1 MNLVGTWNL
10 EVATPFGKHPAT
22 LVFEGTGG
30 ALNGHINSRLGDAP
44 LGELSVGDDNSF
56 NATVSLDFQGKPYD
70 ANISGRV
77 DGDEIGGIIKVKI
90 AIAPPIKYTG
100 TRAGA

>member
-30 ALNGHINSRLGDAP
+30 ALTAHISSRLGDAP
-44 LGELSVGDDNSF
+44 LESL
-56 NATVSLDFQGKPYD
+56 TVTHDGFDARVTMEFQGKPYD
-70 ANISGRV
+70 ATINGQI
-77 DGDEIGGIIKVKI
+77 DGNDIAGAIKVKLP
-90 AIAPPIKYTG
+90 IAPPLKYTG
-100 TRAGA
+100 TRAG

>member
-30 ALNGHINSRLGDAP
+30 ALSAHISSRLGDAP
-44 LGELSVGDDNSF
+44 LESLTVTHDGFDARVSVE
-56 NATVSLDFQGKPYD
+56 VQGKSYD
-70 ANISGRV
+70 ASITGQVEDDSISGS
-77 DGDEIGGIIKVKI
+77 IKVKLP
-90 AIAPPIKYTG
+90 IAPPVRYTG
-100 TRAGA
+100 TRAA

>member
-30 ALNGHINSRLGDAP
+30 ALTAHISSRLGDAP
-44 LGELSVGDDNSF
+44 PESL
-56 NATVSLDFQGKPYD
+56 TVTHDGFDARVTMGFQGKPC
-70 ANISGRV
+70 AAGIKGQV
-77 DGDEIGGIIKVKI
+77 DDTSITGTIKVTLP
-90 AIAPPIKYTG
+90 IAPPIKYTG
-100 TRAGA
+100 TRAG